1 MLEALPSPYGLVR
14 SGVAPDHGDTKNVVH
29 QFREVMRAGV
39 VRYFGNVRV
48 GGSGGAGGGAGGDT
62 TTSTGGKIEK
72 KYDVGLSELRGLYD
86 AVVLSCGAGGGKR
99 LGVVGGGL
107 GNVVSAREFVNW
119 YNGGIDTVMD
129 ADGRKNADVIQS
141 CLSSRIEKGRVRSVV
156 VCGLGNVALD
166 CARVLLKDAETALHP
181 TDMVSRAVRALARG
195 RVEEVHVL
203 SRRGPAQAA
212 CTPKELREVLG
223 LPGVRVRV
231 HPEGVLDGM
240 GPRCLEE
247 LEGSRIHRRVVDVL
261 RTKAGGVSGGGDT
274 IHTENETKGKELH
287 FHFLSSPAKYEGGGD
302 GDGDGEGLVA
312 TTVVERMALDGGG
325 GGGGGGGEPR
335 APQRAVR
342 TGETFRIP
350 SDLVIESVGYK
361 AVPMEGAPFD
371 EVTGTVPNVLG
382 RVTFAGGEHGDG
394 SERERDDLYCCGWLK
409 RGPTGIIGTNLV
421 DAEQTVDT
429 MVRHVR
435 AKVGP
440 RSGEAWGRA
449 GLSELLRARKT
460 RVVTFDAWERIDAEE
475 VRRGEE
481 IGKVREKFVDVDEML
496 AHCNAHAHAQ

>member
-1 MLEALPSPYGLVR
+1 
-14 SGVAPDHGDTKNVVH
+14 
-29 QFREVMRAGV
+29 
-39 VRYFGNVRV
+39 
-48 GGSGGAGGGAGGDT
+48 
-62 TTSTGGKIEK
+62 
-72 KYDVGLSELRGLYD
+72 
-86 AVVLSCGAGGGKR
+86 
-99 LGVVGGGL
+99 
-107 GNVVSAREFVNW
+107 
-119 YNGGIDTVMD
+119 
-129 ADGRKNADVIQS
+129 
-141 CLSSRIEKGRVRSVV
+141 
-156 VCGLGNVALD
+156 
-166 CARVLLKDAETALHP
+166 
-181 TDMVSRAVRALARG
+181 
-195 RVEEVHVL
+195 
-203 SRRGPAQAA
+203 
-212 CTPKELREVLG
+212 
-223 LPGVRVRV
+223 VRV

-247 LEGSRIHRRVVDVL
+247 LEGSRIRRRVVDVL
-261 RTKAGGVSGGGDT
+261 RKAGGSGDAIS
-274 IHTENETKGKELH
+274 IHTKELH
-287 FHFLSSPAKYEGGGD
+287 LHFLSSPAKYEGD
-302 GDGDGEGLVA
+302 GDGFVA
-312 TTVVERMALDGGG
+312 TTVVERMALDGGEGSG
-325 GGGGGGGEPR
+325 GVPR

-382 RVTFAGGEHGDG
+382 RVTFAGGENGDG
-394 SERERDDLYCCGWLK
+394 SERERDRERDDLYCCGWLK

-440 RSGEAWGRA
+440 RSGAPAEAGEAWGRA

-460 RVVTFDAWERIDAEE
+460 TVVTFDAWERIDAEE

-496 AHCNAHAHAQ
+496 AHCNAS